1 MPLPLLQLNDNL
13 IIPTIFVWVDSNHS
27 DVRACEIPALFFF
40 LLHFMRK
47 TLGLRKCVFPKRQE
61 SVHFREAIH
70 QIFFRPLFEKMEI
83 YCELAGKHEPV
94 TVDLDKTHTLHLQE
108 QNINDY
114 SDRWLY
120 KGKCWG
126 FFDGQDKD

>member
-1 MPLPLLQLNDNL
+1 MPLPLPQLNDNL
-13 IIPTIFVWVDSNHS
+13 IIPAIFVWVDSNHS
-27 DVRACEIPALFFF
+27 DVRACEITVLFSF

-47 TLGLRKCVFPKRQE
+47 TLGLRKCVFPKHQE
-61 SVHFREAIH
+61 CPFQGGYSSDF
-70 QIFFRPLFEKMEI
+70 LFEKMEI
-83 YCELAGKHEPV
+83 YCKLTGKHEPV

-120 KGKCWG
+120 KRELLE
-126 FFDGQDKD
+126 FL